1 MAQNIYYCHVKLN
14 SVSRPVWSNDVT
26 SRFISRGDI
35 EQGCLR
41 VKPSNGIVSERSFR
55 FEYTST
61 MTTWKAKFSYFNKK
75 GAKEFVCEIPLATI
89 LTDLKGGQ
97 YRLIPLNDDLGTL
110 EIRFSDKEFLPPSA
124 VSFCDASQISS
135 ELMFRPTESTDR
147 VQEGSI
153 IANSIKNPKT
163 LSIAVDLTGSNG
175 SLQTGLHNENP
186 TMNSYRKAII
196 VFSDLVSYLSPDK
209 AMPIW
214 GFGYDNQQHRSTRSG
229 NSGIKRKYSVPS
241 GEYCS
246 NFTSIYWNS
255 NGPVGCG
262 ASVEC
267 YDNVLEQLK
276 SGEIRLAGGT
286 EFDKVLCSVEPTL
299 KKGEHSILLFF
310 TDGSADDEI
319 AFCNHCGNL
328 SHNMQTFLSIILV
341 VVGNGKDSL
350 VQNFKNKRFSNLIV
364 FGQTD
369 LDSGK
374 IYSSAMNWI
383 DERSSQLA
391 QITI

>member
-1 MAQNIYYCHVKLN
+1 MAQNTYHCYVKLN

-35 EQGCLR
+35 EQGYLR
-41 VKPSNGIVSERSFR
+41 VKPSNGIMSERSFK
-55 FEYTST
+55 FEYTSI
-61 MTTWKAKFSYFNKK
+61 MTTWKVKFNYLNKK
-75 GAKEFVCEIPLATI
+75 GAQEFTCEIPLATI

-110 EIRFSDKEFLPPSA
+110 EIRFSDKSFLPPSA

-135 ELMFRPTESTDR
+135 DLMFRPTESTDK

-175 SLQTGLHNENP
+175 NLQTGLHNENP
-186 TMNSYRKAII
+186 AVNSYRKAII

-214 GFGYDNQQHRSTRSG
+214 GFGYRNENRSLRSG
-229 NSGIKRKYSVPS
+229 CKRKYSAPDL
-241 GEYCS
+241 YCS
-246 NFTSIYWNS
+246 NFTDVYWKS
-255 NGPVGCG
+255 NAPVGCG
-262 ASVEC
+262 ASMQC
-267 YDNVLEQLK
+267 YDNLLEQLK
-276 SGEIRLAGGT
+276 NGEIGLAGGT
-286 EFDKVLCSVEPTL
+286 EFDKVLQSVEPTL
-299 KKGEHSILLFF
+299 KCGEHSILLFF
-310 TDGSADDEI
+310 TDGSADDESQ
-319 AFCNHCGNL
+319 FCNHCSAL
-328 SHNMQTFLSIILV
+328 SRNMQTFLSIILV
-341 VVGNGKDSL
+341 VVGNGKDNL
-350 VQNFKNKRFSNLIV
+350 IQNFKNKKFSNLIV

-383 DERSSQLA
+383 DDRSSHLA
-391 QITI
+391 QIAV